1 MDVTP
6 VKQRLYELL
15 GTLVPYTYPQSLRDA
30 NFPAF
35 AVFTGNN
42 TSSDIGSGMTQ
53 DTRLFTMRLMVGA
66 LETGDVGQMEAESEP
81 YYALVYDLF
90 DNRPGLGYP
99 NQYDTLDGVLDSG
112 IVSDSGFTV
121 QELAGRPVVCVDFL
135 LEVEY
140 VSAINPGA

>member
-6 VKQRLYELL
+6 VKHRLYELL

-30 NFPAF
+30 LFPSF
-35 AVFTGNN
+35 AVFTGSN
-42 TSSDIGSGMTQ
+42 TGEDIGSGMTQ

-81 YYALVYDLF
+81 YYALTYDLF

-99 NQYDTLDGVLDSG
+99 TQYDTLDGVLDSG

-121 QELAGRPVVCVDFL
+121 QELAGRPIVCVDFL
-135 LEVEY
+135 LEVQY
-140 VSAINPGA
+140 VSAINPGG